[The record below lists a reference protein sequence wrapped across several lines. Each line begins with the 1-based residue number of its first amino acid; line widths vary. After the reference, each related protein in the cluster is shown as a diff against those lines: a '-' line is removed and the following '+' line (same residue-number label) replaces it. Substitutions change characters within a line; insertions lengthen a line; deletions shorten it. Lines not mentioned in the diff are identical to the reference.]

1 MAVPAPSRTAASAQ
15 AVNVSVAAIQASAAP
30 WSSMPRDDER
40 FAAVAVGDR
49 PGRELA
55 ESPDGWVERG
65 EYPDLAQ
72 RESGGGEQQR
82 EQAPGEAVVEVV
94 DHAGLRRR
102 GQRGF
107 AVADQRGDLSGGQVG
122 AEGAVGGGGAG
133 DGEVAGGLVETHG
146 QAAAVRAGEVDFH
159 DDGGG
164 PGQALV
170 DAEQDVGG
178 DDPGPRRRPDDHE
191 GYR

>member
-55 ESPDGWVERG
+55 EAEGGVGEGEHERCRPQPVLRG
-65 EYPDLAQ
+65 E
-72 RESGGGEQQR
+72 G
-82 EQAPGEAVVEVV
+82 
-94 DHAGLRRR
+94 AG
-102 GQRGF
+102 
-107 AVADQRGDLSGGQVG
+107 
-122 AEGAVGGGGAG
+122 GGGGAG